1 MLITALLMTAALTG
15 VQAPDGP
22 EGEPDGVVATAPAT
36 PVALDA
42 TAAPV
47 APPVGGAGQITDPH
61 GLSTDQQIAQWLAA
75 RASAPSSGGDAPL
88 WRDDRELH
96 GEVSVGF
103 GTGGYRDYGAA
114 MSLPLGESGRL
125 DISVRQVEN
134 GYPYGYGYGYGR
146 DYGYDPYFSDGGYA
160 FPGDA
165 SGAAMEYESRLAR
178 PAGPPRRWPAT
189 RPLQPAGD

>member
-1 MLITALLMTAALTG
+1 MLITALLVTAALTG
-15 VQAPDGP
+15 APAP
-22 EGEPDGVVATAPAT
+22 EPVGDPDGVVTTAPAT

-47 APPVGGAGQITDPH
+47 APPVDGEGQITDPH

-75 RASAPSSGGDAPL
+75 RAPAPSSDGDSPM
-88 WRDDRELH
+88 WRDDRQPH

-146 DYGYDPYFSDGGYA
+146 GYGYDSYFDDGGYV
-160 FPGDA
+160 FPGYSPA
-165 SGAAMEYESRLAR
+165 GAALGYERRLAR
-178 PAGPPRRWPAT
+178 PEGPPTGRLAV
-189 RPLQPAGD
+189 RPLQSADE

>member
-15 VQAPDGP
+15 AQAPDEPWGV
-22 EGEPDGVVATAPAT
+22 PDGVVTTAPAT
-36 PVALDA
+36 SVALDA

-47 APPVGGAGQITDPH
+47 APPVAGAGQITDPH

-75 RASAPSSGGDAPL
+75 RAPAPSSGGDSPM
-88 WRDDRELH
+88 WRDDRKPH

-134 GYPYGYGYGYGR
+134 GYPYGYGGGYS
-146 DYGYDPYFSDGGYA
+146 YDPDFADGGYA
-160 FPGDA
+160 FPGHA
-165 SGAAMEYESRLAR
+165 SPGSALDYEHRLSRPESSPNRR
-178 PAGPPRRWPAT
+178 PGL
-189 RPLQPAGD
+189 RPQPAAEE